1 VNRDDDFLRTGG
13 ALGGP
18 LGASLA
24 GDDPRRRLTGH
35 RVGNVRI
42 ERWLA
47 AGGMGDVWLGRDERL
62 GRMVAVKT
70 LRADRRLAD
79 TVKLRFLREARIL
92 SRLDHPSIC
101 RLYDL
106 VESDSTDFLLMEYV
120 RGRSLGE
127 VAGTLPLAD
136 GLAIALAIT
145 DALAAAHRE
154 GVIHRDLKPDNVMIA
169 ADGSVKVLDFGIAR
183 SIPTGGGAQLNVE
196 PHAEPSFE
204 PVAHPHPTTIAATE
218 AAEPDLTEVGAV
230 VGTIR
235 FMSPEQAGGRELTPA
250 SDLYS
255 LGVLLHELF
264 TGTSPYPPGSPVET
278 LALVARA
285 ATQPPED
292 LPPPL
297 AALIGDLTALDPESR
312 PSAEDCAE
320 RLRWIAAAPQRVRA
334 RRRNLALAGLAGI
347 AVAAAAVA
355 GLVAERHRARCLE
368 AAAPLG
374 QVWNPEIAATVESA
388 FSAVDAGATGVAVR
402 RGLDDWAAAWKVM
415 REDACAAT
423 RIRGDQSA
431 QLMDLRTACLD
442 DRLGEV
448 ASLIEVVLEDPA
460 AARQRAVQAVGGL
473 TALSVCADTRALLSR
488 VPAPADPETE
498 AAVAATR
505 ESLSRVKALFDTGR
519 WPDAAAA
526 APDLVA
532 QADATDYEPI
542 RAESTYLAGLIA
554 ERSGRMGDAD
564 TLLRQA
570 IWAAD
575 AGRMDR
581 VTAQAWIRLVW
592 LHGVILDDVDALPNL
607 SGHARAS
614 LRRIGGDSELEGALE
629 NHLAVVAAKNGD
641 LDTAFAGF
649 ERAIELRTTALG
661 GDHPAVASSLH
672 NLGFVLKDLGRHDE
686 ALDLARRAFEIRLQ
700 TLGADHPVVL
710 GSLLSL
716 ADTYAEQGDDASR
729 RELLDRAVEIAA
741 SAFDRPHPTVAAL
754 LVHVANA
761 EQDRGRWA
769 EAAAAFTQAREI
781 YAEALGANHELTAN
795 ALYDEGVS
803 AVRAGDDQRG
813 LEACSQSEQLYLDI
827 VGPHHR
833 FSLWPAHC
841 RITAL
846 GRLER
851 FDEALVAAE
860 DAYGRWQASGLDN
873 PALEAGLSLLLAR
886 SLDATG
892 RDPERRDTLTE
903 EVGRLIDDGL
913 VTDATTVSHYRE
925 WLEELRS
932 PQ

>member
-1 VNRDDDFLRTGG
+1 MSRDDDFLRTGG
-13 ALGGP
+13 ALDGP
-18 LGASLA
+18 LGASFA
-24 GDDPRRRLTGH
+24 EDSPGRFIGH
-35 RVGNVRI
+35 RVGNVRV

-70 LRADRRLAD
+70 LRADRRLAG

-106 VESDSTDFLLMEYV
+106 VEGESTDFLLMEYV
-120 RGRSLGE
+120 RGQPLGE
-127 VAGTLPLAD
+127 VVGTLSLPK
-136 GLAIALAIT
+136 GLDIAVAIT

-154 GVIHRDLKPDNVMIA
+154 GVIHRDLKPDNVMVA

-183 SIPTGGGAQLNVE
+183 SIPAEGGAADAAG
-196 PHAEPSFE
+196 PTAEVPDAE
-204 PVAHPHPTTIAATE
+204 ADTVAPAAT
-218 AAEPDLTEVGAV
+218 ANDEPTEFDLTEAGAV

-235 FMSPEQAGGRELTPA
+235 FMSPEQADGRELTPA

-264 TGTSPYPPGSPVET
+264 TGESPYPPGSPIET
-278 LALVARA
+278 LDLVRRA
-285 ATQPPED
+285 ETTPPGD
-292 LPPPL
+292 LPPSL
-297 AALIGDLTALDPESR
+297 AALIADLTSLDPEAR
-312 PSAEDCAE
+312 PTAQECTE
-320 RLRWIAAAPQRVRA
+320 RLRWIAAAPLRVHA
-334 RRRNLALAGLAGI
+334 RRRNVALAGLAGVAI
-347 AVAAAAVA
+347 AAAAVV
-355 GLVAERHRARCLE
+355 GLVAERHRSRCLE
-368 AAAPLG
+368 AAAPLMR
-374 QVWNPEIAATVESA
+374 VWNPEVAATVESA
-388 FSAVDAGATGVAVR
+388 FSAAGASATGVAVR
-402 RGLDDWAAAWKVM
+402 RGLDDWAANWSAL
-415 REDACAAT
+415 REDTCAAT
-423 RIRGDQSA
+423 RVRGDQSEE
-431 QLMDLRTACLD
+431 LMDLRTACLD

-448 ASLIEVVLEDPA
+448 ASLIEVVLEDPE

-526 APDLVA
+526 APGLVA
-532 QADATDYEPI
+532 QAVATQYEPI
-542 RAESTYLAGLIA
+542 RAEATYLAGLIA
-554 ERSGRMGDAD
+554 ERTGRMEHAD

-570 IWAAD
+570 VWAAEG
-575 AGRMDR
+575 GRMDR
-581 VTAQAWIRLVW
+581 VAAQAWIRQVW
-592 LHGVILDDVDALPNL
+592 LHGVVLNDADAIPDLTE
-607 SGHARAS
+607 HARAS
-614 LRRIGGDSELEGALE
+614 LRRLGGDTELEGALE
-629 NHLAVVAAKNGD
+629 NHLAVIAAKNGD
-641 LDTAFAGF
+641 LESAFAGF
-649 ERAIELRTTALG
+649 TRAIELRTAALG
-661 GDHPAVASSLH
+661 DDHPAVASSLH
-672 NLGFVLKDLGRHDE
+672 NLGFVMADLGRPDE
-686 ALDLARRAFEIRLQ
+686 ALDLTRQAFEIRLQ
-700 TLGADHPVVL
+700 TLGSDHPVVL

-716 ADTYAEQGDDASR
+716 ADTYAERGDEAER
-729 RELLDRAVEIAA
+729 RVLLDRAVEIAA

-761 EQDRGRWA
+761 EQDRGRWV
-769 EAAAAFTQAREI
+769 EAAAAFTRAREI
-781 YAEALGANHELTAN
+781 YAGALGASHELTAN

-813 LEACSQSEQLYLDI
+813 LEACSRAEALYLDL
-827 VGPHHR
+827 VGPHHTD
-833 FSLWPAHC
+833 SLWPAHC

-873 PALEAGLSLLLAR
+873 PSLHAGLGLLLAR

-892 RDPERRDTLTE
+892 RNPERRDALAA
-903 EVGRLIDDGL
+903 EVGRLVDDGL
-913 VTDATTVSHYRE
+913 VTDNTTVSHYRE